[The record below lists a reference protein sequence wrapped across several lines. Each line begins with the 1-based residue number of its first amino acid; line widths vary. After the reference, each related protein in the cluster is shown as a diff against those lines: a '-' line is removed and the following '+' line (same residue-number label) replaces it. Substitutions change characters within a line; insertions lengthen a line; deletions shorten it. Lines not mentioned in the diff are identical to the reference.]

1 MTPRWALAG
10 VFFVNGAGVGTLLP
24 HIPYLQDR
32 LDVSKGVIGLCLL
45 AMTAGAVIAM
55 PVTGELL
62 RRRSTRTVLL
72 AAVVAYPITLAFPL
86 LAQTPL
92 ALAALLL
99 FFGMANGCFDVTQ
112 NAHGAAIERE
122 SGRPIMSSLHAGWSL
137 GGVIGS
143 AGVALAAAT
152 GLDPR
157 IYAAAAAAVLLA
169 LGLGFWMRIGDARVE
184 TASESEPG
192 FVLPSRG
199 VLLLGVLCILVMVT
213 EGAMNDW
220 SPLYLREVLGTGQ
233 DVAAAGFA
241 TFSAGMFVGRVA
253 GDAVVRRLGPERVL
267 RGGAALAGLALGGL
281 LLAESTPI
289 ALAGLFAVGIGIAN
303 GVPLLFSAAGRTA
316 APGPAI
322 AAVSTMGYGAFLG
335 GPPFIGFLADA
346 IGLSA
351 ALAFICLAA
360 ATVVLLGGRA
370 GHEDRTRERAA
381 AATT

>member
-45 AMTAGAVIAM
+45 AMTAGALVAM

-72 AAVVAYPITLAFPL
+72 AAVIAYPIALAFPL
-86 LAQTPL
+86 LAQTPV
-92 ALAALLL
+92 ALAALLF

-137 GGVIGS
+137 GGVVGS
-143 AGVALAAAT
+143 AGVALAAAS

-157 IYAAAAAAVLLA
+157 VYAAVAAVVLLA
-169 LGLGFWMRIGDARVE
+169 LGLGFWTRIGDARVE
-184 TASESEPG
+184 TATDSEPG

-199 VLLLGVLCILVMVT
+199 VLLLGVLAILVMVT

-220 SPLYLREVLGTGQ
+220 SPLYLREVLGNGQ

-267 RGGAALAGLALGGL
+267 RGGAALAGIALGGL
-281 LLAESTPI
+281 LLAGSTPV

-370 GHEDRTRERAA
+370 GHEDRTRAA
-381 AATT
+381 AATS